1 MNQILA
7 DLMYKYLPTKTVKFN
22 KKKHK
27 RTQWITTGLIKSIA
41 FRDKLYKQLKQT
53 DANHVQHEIIK
64 INLKTYN
71 TILKNSIR
79 SAKRKY
85 YYERFDKSKNNIK
98 NTWRYINE
106 IMNRN
111 TKNNFP
117 DVFVNNGKLI
127 NDKDLIA
134 NEFNAY
140 FSNIGKQL
148 ASSMDNN
155 NNNNN
160 ANISFKDFMGNPS
173 LNNFNF
179 QPVNEQS
186 IIKIIDRLKL
196 KTSCGHDGISTK
208 LLKSIKHEVSPAIT
222 IIMNQ
227 SINTGI
233 FPDKLKFAKVI
244 PIFKKG
250 DKSLFENY
258 RPISILPAVSKN
270 FERVIFDQLYAYFV
284 TNELFCNSQY
294 GFKKKHSTER
304 AALELIDKIILD
316 RDKGKIPINIYLD
329 LSKAFDTLDHSIL
342 LHKLNHYGINGAAL
356 QLLKC
361 YLNNRK
367 QYVQIGS
374 SRSKYTPIELGVPQG
389 SILGPLLFIIY
400 INDITSSSDLFK
412 FTMYADD
419 TTLFTTLKS
428 TRMDDPRN
436 LLINDELSKISNW
449 LLANKLS
456 LNVKKTKFIVFRM
469 PQKKIE
475 IPVLK
480 IAGAE
485 IECVDHFNLLG
496 ITIDSYLKGIGTSH
510 TSKYVF
516 GVFTYLS
523 YRFHT
528 HMNNR
533 GA

>member
-1 MNQILA
+1 MIYIKEDLKFKELKLDNNSDIWEVQFVEIFTEHIHLKIIIIGNIYRPPRDINANYQQFIDEFTPTLDILAKYKCDVIIAGDFNIDLLKVHEKPLFSEYLDTITANAFFPQITLPTRFSDRRGTLIEFFLYKWSQRIPTITAGILISNISDHLPYFISINDINIKTQSVPKTIQITQRGDDNIRKLKTELSIANICSKINTDPHANPNENYNIVNQILA

-53 DANHVQHEIIK
+53 DASHVQHEIIK

-173 LNNFNF
+173 
-179 QPVNEQS
+179 
-186 IIKIIDRLKL
+186 
-196 KTSCGHDGISTK
+196 
-208 LLKSIKHEVSPAIT
+208 
-222 IIMNQ
+222 
-227 SINTGI
+227 
-233 FPDKLKFAKVI
+233 
-244 PIFKKG
+244 
-250 DKSLFENY
+250 
-258 RPISILPAVSKN
+258 
-270 FERVIFDQLYAYFV
+270 
-284 TNELFCNSQY
+284 
-294 GFKKKHSTER
+294 
-304 AALELIDKIILD
+304 
-316 RDKGKIPINIYLD
+316 
-329 LSKAFDTLDHSIL
+329 
-342 LHKLNHYGINGAAL
+342 
-356 QLLKC
+356 
-361 YLNNRK
+361 
-367 QYVQIGS
+367 
-374 SRSKYTPIELGVPQG
+374 
-389 SILGPLLFIIY
+389 
-400 INDITSSSDLFK
+400 
-412 FTMYADD
+412 
-419 TTLFTTLKS
+419 
-428 TRMDDPRN
+428 
-436 LLINDELSKISNW
+436 
-449 LLANKLS
+449 
-456 LNVKKTKFIVFRM
+456 
-469 PQKKIE
+469 
-475 IPVLK
+475 
-480 IAGAE
+480 
-485 IECVDHFNLLG
+485 
-496 ITIDSYLKGIGTSH
+496 
-510 TSKYVF
+510 
-516 GVFTYLS
+516 
-523 YRFHT
+523 
-528 HMNNR
+528 
-533 GA
+533 